1 MATSLR
7 LPNDIE
13 ARLTALA
20 AHTGRSK
27 TFYIL
32 EAVSQ
37 HLDDLEDIYLAQG
50 ELEAVRA
57 GRSSTESLDSV
68 MNDYGLVG

>member
-13 ARLTALA
+13 ARLTAWA
-20 AHTGRSK
+20 AHTGLSK

-32 EAVSQ
+32 EAVS
-37 HLDDLEDIYLAQG
+37 HSKNRYISY
-50 ELEAVRA
+50 RA
-57 GRSSTESLDSV
+57 AT
-68 MNDYGLVG
+68 